1 MRCRH
6 CNNELINEL
15 INLGCSP
22 PSNAYLENISFKDV
36 EKKYLLRIMICK
48 SCFLVQTEDFVKED
62 EMFSENYAY
71 FSSYSKSWLDHSS
84 NYVES
89 IIKML
94 SLNKNSTV
102 VEIAA
107 NDGYLLQFMMDR
119 CIPCY
124 GIEPTHSTAE
134 VARRK
139 GIDIVESFFSAE
151 LARGLAV
158 KKGKAD
164 LIIANNVL
172 AHVPNINNFVEGVS
186 TLLKEDGVVT
196 FEFPYILNLIKHVLF
211 DTMYHEHYSYLSL
224 TVVNRIF
231 NENGLKVF
239 KVENLSTHG
248 GSLRV
253 YAQQSDSDLY
263 FQDRSVD
270 EILHNEK
277 LLGVC
282 SLEFYAGFHNKAE
295 KIKNNFIEFLL
306 QANNNNMRVAAYGA
320 AAKGN
325 TLMNYSEVSGDLI
338 EYVAD
343 KNTSKQGM
351 FMPGSHIPIVS
362 ETYMLN
368 NRPDYLIIFP
378 WNLLSEIMIQ
388 LSYLS
393 EQGTKFVTVIP
404 EVKII

>member
-1 MRCRH
+1 M
-6 CNNELINEL
+6 
-15 INLGCSP
+15 
-22 PSNAYLENISFKDV
+22 
-36 EKKYLLRIMICK
+36 
-48 SCFLVQTEDFVKED
+48 
-62 EMFSENYAY
+62 
-71 FSSYSKSWLDHSS
+71 
-84 NYVES
+84 
-89 IIKML
+89 
-94 SLNKNSTV
+94 
-102 VEIAA
+102 
-107 NDGYLLQFMMDR
+107 
-119 CIPCY
+119 
-124 GIEPTHSTAE
+124 
-134 VARRK
+134 
-139 GIDIVESFFSAE
+139 
-151 LARGLAV
+151 
-158 KKGKAD
+158 
-164 LIIANNVL
+164 
-172 AHVPNINNFVEGVS
+172 
-186 TLLKEDGVVT
+186 
-196 FEFPYILNLIKHVLF
+196 
-211 DTMYHEHYSYLSL
+211 
-224 TVVNRIF
+224 
-231 NENGLKVF
+231 
-239 KVENLSTHG
+239 STHG